1 MLKKP
6 AALALAVAAATLAGC
21 QTNAGQM
28 SYGPTRNHEVACLAG
43 TATGA
48 VVGGLVGSTI
58 GSGRGSTL
66 ATAAGVGVGSVAGN
80 RLSC

>member
-1 MLKKP
+1 MLKP
-6 AALALAVAAATLAGC
+6 VSLLALCTGLFLAGC
-21 QTNAGQM
+21 QTNSGQLA
-28 SYGPTRNHEVACLAG
+28 YGPTRNHEVACLAG

-66 ATAAGVGVGSVAGN
+66 ATAAGVGVGSIAGN
-80 RLSC
+80 RLAC